1 MIVPILNFKHL
12 AIKINTIRERMIYIT
27 DTQRAAKYAVALT
40 NAKNNIKDNNDNKVV
55 TITSLADTYL
65 LAAGKEII
73 EDINSDYSLLLD
85 KISKAKDIAYDLI
98 GQEAIIAG
106 LDAVCDSLPAE
117 EQAHFSKLH
126 ISPLEDST
134 IQEIIYLQGVRDAL
148 KNPDLMRG
156 LINVSDQLSHDL
168 QSLDLPT
175 AKQ

>member
-1 MIVPILNFKHL
+1 
-12 AIKINTIRERMIYIT
+12 MIYIT

-65 LAAGKEII
+65 LATGKEVV

-85 KISKAKDIAYDLI
+85 KLNKAKDKAYDLI

-106 LDAVCDSLPAE
+106 LDAVCDNLPE
-117 EQAHFSKLH
+117 DEQARFSKLH
-126 ISPLEDST
+126 IYPLEDAA
-134 IQEIIYLQGVRDAL
+134 IQEIIYLQGVRDSL

-156 LINVSDQLSHDL
+156 LINIADKLTQDL
-168 QSLDLPT
+168 QTLPT
-175 AKQ
+175 ATK